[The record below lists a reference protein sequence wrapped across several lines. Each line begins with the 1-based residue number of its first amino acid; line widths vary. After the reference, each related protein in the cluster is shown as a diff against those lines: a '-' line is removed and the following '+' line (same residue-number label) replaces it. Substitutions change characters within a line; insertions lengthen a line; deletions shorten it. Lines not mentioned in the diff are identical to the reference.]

1 MERNMIMRQVASLI
15 LLRENHEAPH
25 DYEWNAFLSVLENN
39 FQRLDKIKIFV
50 RTPGGGPT
58 PAQANRLRPV
68 LKNRPV
74 LVAVVSESVVVRFL
88 GSSMALLN
96 RDLKMFSESE
106 IGDACKHLKLTPH
119 ERSLVEDNLDEM
131 LFELYPP

>member
-1 MERNMIMRQVASLI
+1 MERNMIMRQVESLI
-15 LLRENHEAPH
+15 LLRENMESPH
-25 DYEWNAFLSVLENN
+25 DHEWNAFLKVLDEN

-58 PAQANRLRPV
+58 PAQANKLRPI

-74 LVAVVSESVVVRFL
+74 LVSVVSESLVVRFL

-96 RDLKMFSESE
+96 RELKMFSESE
-106 IGDACKHLKLTPH
+106 IEEACKHLKLSPY